1 MPAIIVIALRLV
13 VPLSIFRWPLAG
25 GLLSMLVDAI
35 DVILVDAIAR
45 ALAVPGEFGPTYAQ
59 IDKWLD
65 IYYLSFEAVIIAR
78 RWSEALLRRTGL
90 ALFGWRLL
98 GVLLFEATAIRPLLV
113 VFPNLFENFYLYIL
127 IVRRIAPRLVPRTPA
142 QLLVVLVLLYIPK
155 AVQEWILHFEELHPW
170 QWLRSVL
177 FGVPEG

>member
-25 GLLSMLVDAI
+25 GLLSMLVDAM
-35 DVILVDAIAR
+35 DVILVDAIAK
-45 ALAVPGEFGPTYAQ
+45 AMGVPGEFGPTYAQ

-65 IYYLSFEAVIIAR
+65 IYYLSFEAVVAFR
-78 RWSEALLRRTGL
+78 RWPERLLRRTAI

-113 VFPNLFENFYLYIL
+113 VFPNLFENFYLYVL
-127 IVRRIAPRLVPRTPA
+127 ITKRWAPRLVPRSLA
-142 QLLVVLVLLYIPK
+142 QLLVVLVVLYIPK
-155 AVQEWILHFEELHPW
+155 AIQEWVLHFEELHPW
-170 QWLRSVL
+170 QWLRSTL
-177 FGVPEG
+177 FGVPAD

>member
-1 MPAIIVIALRLV
+1 VPAIIVIVLRLV

-25 GLLSMLVDAI
+25 AVLSMVVDAV
-35 DVILVDAIAR
+35 DVILVDTIAR
-45 ALAVPGEFGPTYAQ
+45 AMGVPGEFGPTYAQ

-65 IYYLSFEAVIIAR
+65 IYYLSFEAVIVAR
-78 RWSEALLRRTGL
+78 RWPEPLLRRTAL

-113 VFPNLFENFYLYIL
+113 VFPNLFENLYLYVL
-127 IVRRIAPRLVPRTPA
+127 IVRRIAPRLLPRTHA
-142 QLLVVLVLLYIPK
+142 QLFLVLVILYIPK
-155 AVQEWILHFEELHPW
+155 AIQEWALHFEELHPW

-177 FGVPEG
+177 FGAPGG

>member
-25 GLLSMLVDAI
+25 GLLSMLVDAL

-45 ALAVPGEFGPTYAQ
+45 TLEVPGEFGPTYAQ

-65 IYYLSFEAVIIAR
+65 IYYLAFEAVVVAR
-78 RWSEALLRRTGL
+78 RWPEVLLRRTAL
-90 ALFGWRLL
+90 ALFSWRLL

-113 VFPNLFENFYLYIL
+113 VFPNLFENFYLYVL
-127 IVRRIAPRLVPRTPA
+127 IARRVAPRLVPRTVA
-142 QLLVVLVLLYIPK
+142 QQVLVLVILYIPK
-155 AVQEWILHFEELHPW
+155 AFQEWILHYEELHPW

-177 FGVPEG
+177 FGIPAS